1 MTDNSVRLTI
11 VGNSNLRRP
20 MLAWDVFFKDTVQ
33 RRWRRT
39 IGATPSHKNID
50 YGQPLM
56 LERLPLDD
64 SQTLPARL
72 SVIVRGDIWETRLPD
87 LAIPTACADRNDT

>member
-1 MTDNSVRLTI
+1 
-11 VGNSNLRRP
+11 
-20 MLAWDVFFKDTVQ
+20 MLAWDVFRKIRGPKTMAKND
-33 RRWRRT
+33 WSN
-39 IGATPSHKNID
+39 ASHKNID